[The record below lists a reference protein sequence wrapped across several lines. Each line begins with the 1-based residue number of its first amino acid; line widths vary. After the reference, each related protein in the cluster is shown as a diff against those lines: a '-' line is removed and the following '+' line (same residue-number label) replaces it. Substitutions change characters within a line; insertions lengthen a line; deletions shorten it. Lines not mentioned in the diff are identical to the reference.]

1 MTNDDIFLVDNFF
14 AGITQTKDIDIYFD
28 LLWYKENIANV
39 LDLQVK
45 FVNTVIYISVQYI

>member
-45 FVNTVIYISVQYI
+45 FVNTVIYISIQYI